1 MMRFSPFGLR
11 WSEEFKDGKEFK
23 RWQESYG
30 SPEVASRRWL
40 GEGRSHCFPREN
52 QTPKQTSHHRKVRS
66 GEAVTADVCRLKPV
80 RTNAIDM
87 HPTKRNSFAFL
98 KLSNH

>member
-30 SPEVASRRWL
+30 SPEVASRRGL
-40 GEGRSHCFPREN
+40 GEGRSLVFLA
-52 QTPKQTSHHRKVRS
+52 K
-66 GEAVTADVCRLKPV
+66 
-80 RTNAIDM
+80 
-87 HPTKRNSFAFL
+87 TKRPNKRAIIE
-98 KLSNH
+98 K